1 MTATQPNHAVTP
13 GGSEPADELGG
24 HRFPARLR
32 RWRGR
37 WDTWPGSV
45 GPSSASAASGSMPR
59 RSATTIDAELSGLDL
74 TADPD
79 DDEMREQYPAVK
91 HPVVRTHPNTG
102 RKLVQFN
109 RLFVSHDRAVRQHV
123 VGLLPDVRIMER
135 TSIIS
140 ERPAGGHPVSSTV
153 SSSRPGVV

>member
-1 MTATQPNHAVTP
+1 MPGYATLEGPMGYLARERRPLLSLSCERFDATP
-13 GGSEPADELGG
+13 
-24 HRFPARLR
+24 
-32 RWRGR
+32 
-37 WDTWPGSV
+37 V
-45 GPSSASAASGSMPR
+45 GV
-59 RSATTIDAELSGLDL
+59 TIDAELSGLDL

-109 RLFVSHDRAVRQHV
+109 RLFVSHDRAVRHDASSDYFPTYASWSGPRSSV
-123 VGLLPDVRIMER
+123 
-135 TSIIS
+135 SA
-140 ERPAGGHPVSSTV
+140 PAGGLASSTV